1 MLRFLSPAVVLG
13 RDLVWLFD
21 LDWGGQV
28 YHLSDRTVSAPF
40 GSGGADLEY
49 VAGLEFGGS
58 LEDAIDL
65 FDVDASQRVAS
76 LTLHLSGIVNVPARI
91 EDGHDL
97 AAASGRL
104 WLWPVGSSDRL
115 LLVDGEIVDPSYEG
129 EHDPV
134 ALSVRESA
142 EDDRALLPGDDRR
155 VVFGDPGAAG
165 VTWDDNP
172 TGAPLGLDGKRADLA
187 LQWYPLIVGH
197 PGNGTAWAA
206 PVLTAQHDRWVVA
219 GHLSQAATVEIINT
233 DTGEES
239 TFDVSGGTDQL
250 GNPITT
256 IDPTNPTIGSGWP
269 SADWGTTRAE
279 SFAARWSAPTVAGGV
294 ITAGGDGMPDPWDP
308 FRLHSGLRGAGDVL
322 RWLLQQSTIR
332 HDAGRLAV
340 VAEGLNT
347 YKIDTAISATPDT
360 RISPWAY
367 AADQLIP
374 LLPVSVRT
382 GPGGLYLVRWRFDVS
397 GADSVASLV
406 RGHNAERT
414 SAIEYQGRDHVAN
427 SIRVDYGHDLIEDN
441 PTASVLVTG
450 DEIEQGRA
458 PYGVSTYPARLSR
471 SRYGVRPFEV
481 SAPVVHDR
489 ATAIQI
495 GTWIAAARCAPS
507 RVVSYSIPA
516 ELAALEPGDVVT
528 LTDDEIALSDRLAH
542 VDAIAWQ
549 ASGQIGVT
557 LRIFEGLPTLRS

>member
-1 MLRFLSPAVVLG
+1 VLRFLSPAVVLG

-28 YHLSDRTVSAPF
+28 YHLADRTVSAPF

-134 ALSVRESA
+134 ALSVREAA

-155 VVFGDPGAAG
+155 VVYGDAGAAG
-165 VTWDDNP
+165 VTWDD
-172 TGAPLGLDGKRADLA
+172 TFAHREDLD
-187 LQWYPLIVGH
+187 LQWYPLVIGH

-206 PVLTAQHDRWVVA
+206 PVLTMEPDRWIVA
-219 GHLSQAATVEIINT
+219 GHHCHAATVEIQNA
-233 DTGEES
+233 DTGTSYTYNLSAGVDE
-239 TFDVSGGTDQL
+239 L

-256 IDPTNPTIGSGWP
+256 IDPTSPVSGDGWDTWSEVRDKP
-269 SADWGTTRAE
+269 
-279 SFAARWSAPTVAGGV
+279 FAARWSAPTVAGGV

-340 VAEGLNT
+340 VAEGLNS

-397 GADSVASLV
+397 AVDSVASLV

-528 LTDDEIALSDRLAH
+528 LTDDEIAIADRLAH